1 MNQQELQLLLSKGED
16 SLNQFKSISNN
27 PEQLAAELVAF
38 SNCAGG
44 KLYIGVQDDG
54 SIVGLSLQDVQRLNN
69 MLSNVASQH
78 VHPSINPL
86 SENVHTDSGIVIVVT
101 VSSGTS
107 KPYTDNQGSIWVKSG
122 GDKRKVTARKEI
134 QRMFQSAGLVHAD
147 EVPVTGMTCSDV
159 DVLYFSNFFEDI
171 YGETVENQN
180 ISLEKLL
187 ENMNLVKNG
196 MLNLAGALLFSRR
209 SRYMLP
215 SFIVKAVAYPGTD
228 IDKEH
233 YKDSRDFSGK
243 LEEVFSGALS
253 FIMNNIPYAQGNQ
266 NINSIAEPIV
276 PQTVWEELLANA
288 LLHRDYFISSAI
300 RIFLF
305 KDRVEIISPGHLP
318 NNLTIDNIKAGNSV
332 IRNPILA
339 SFGTKI
345 LPYRGLGNG
354 IRRALKIHEHIE
366 FIDDRDGNQFIA
378 IVRYLSS

>member
-1 MNQQELQLLLSKGED
+1 MNQQEMQLLLENGED
-16 SLNQFKSISNN
+16 SLTQFKSNMNN
-27 PEQLAAELVAF
+27 PDQLASELVAF
-38 SNCAGG
+38 SNSAGG
-44 KLYIGVQDDG
+44 RLFIGVHDDG
-54 SIVGLSLQDVQRLNN
+54 SIAGLTIQDVQRLNN

-86 SENVHTDSGIVIVVT
+86 SENVHTDKGIVIVVT
-101 VSSGTS
+101 ISSGTS
-107 KPYTDNQGSIWVKSG
+107 KPYTDNQGFIWVKSG
-122 GDKRKVTARKEI
+122 GDKRKVTAREEM
-134 QRMFQSAGLVHAD
+134 QRMFQSVGLVHAD
-147 EVPVTGMTCSDV
+147 EVPVSGMTSADV
-159 DVLYFSNFFEDI
+159 DVLYFSNFFEDV
-171 YGETVENQN
+171 YGETVEKQN

-187 ENMNLVKNG
+187 ENMNLAKNG

-215 SFIVKAVAYPGTD
+215 SFIIKAVAYPDTD

-253 FIMNNIPYAQGNQ
+253 FIMNNIPYVQGTQ
-266 NINSIAEPIV
+266 NINSIADPVV
-276 PQTVWEELLANA
+276 PQTVWEELLSNA
-288 LLHRDYFISSAI
+288 LLHRDYFVSSAI

-305 KDRVEIISPGHLP
+305 KDRAEIISPGHLP
-318 NNLTIDNIKAGNSV
+318 NNLTIENIKAGNSV

-366 FIDDRDGNQFIA
+366 FIDDRDGNQFSA
-378 IVRYLSS
+378 IVHYKL

>member
-1 MNQQELQLLLSKGED
+1 MNQQEMQLLLARGED
-16 SLNQFKSISNN
+16 SKTQFKSNMHN

-38 SNCAGG
+38 SNSLGG
-44 KLYIGVQDDG
+44 QLCIGVHDDG
-54 SIVGLSLQDVQRLNN
+54 SIAGLTPQDVQRLNN

-78 VHPSINPL
+78 VHPSINIT
-86 SENVHTDSGIVIVVT
+86 SENILTEQGVVIVVT
-101 VSSGTS
+101 VSPGTS
-107 KPYTDNQGSIWVKSG
+107 KPYTDNQGFIWVKSG
-122 GDKRKVTARKEI
+122 GDKRKVTAREEM

-147 EVPVTGMTCSDV
+147 EVSVPGMTSADI
-159 DVLYFSNFFEDI
+159 DILYFSNFFEDV
-171 YGETVENQN
+171 YGETIEEQQ
-180 ISLEKLL
+180 IPLDKIL
-187 ENMNLVKNG
+187 ENMNLAKKG
-196 MLNLAGALLFSRR
+196 ALNLTGALLFSRR
-209 SRYMLP
+209 SRFLLP
-215 SFIVKAVAYPGTD
+215 SFIIKAVAYPGTD

-243 LEEVFSGALS
+243 LEEIFTGALA
-253 FIMNNIPYAQGNQ
+253 FIMNNIPHSQGNQ
-266 NINSIAEPIV
+266 NVNSIAEPAV

-305 KDRVEIISPGHLP
+305 NDRVEIISPGHLP
-318 NNLTIDNIKAGNSV
+318 NNLSIENIKAGNSV

-366 FIDDRDGNQFIA
+366 FIDDRDGNQFKA
-378 IVRYLSS
+378 IVRY

>member
-1 MNQQELQLLLSKGED
+1 MNQQEMQVLLANGED
-16 SLNQFKSISNN
+16 SLTRFRSTMDN
-27 PEQLAAELVAF
+27 PDQLAAEMVAF
-38 SNCAGG
+38 SNSAGG
-44 KLYIGVQDDG
+44 RLFIGVHDDG
-54 SIVGLSLQDVQRLNN
+54 SIAGLSIQDVQRLNN

-78 VHPSINPL
+78 VHPSITPL
-86 SENVHTDSGIVIVVT
+86 SENVHTDTGIVIVVT
-101 VSSGTS
+101 VSPGTS
-107 KPYTDNQGSIWVKSG
+107 KPYTDNQGLIWVKSG
-122 GDKRKVTARKEI
+122 GDKRKVTARKEM

-147 EVPVTGMTCSDV
+147 EVPVPGMKSSDV
-159 DVLYFSNFFEDI
+159 DILYFSNFFEDV
-171 YGETVENQN
+171 YGETVEKQN

-215 SFIVKAVAYPGTD
+215 SFIIKAVAYPDTD
-228 IDKEH
+228 IDTEH

-288 LLHRDYFISSAI
+288 LLHRDYFVSSAI

-318 NNLTIDNIKAGNSV
+318 NNLTIENIKAGNSV

-378 IVRYLSS
+378 IVHYTR